1 MTRTRLLFV
10 CVLTVLAVFAAACGD
25 DGGGSSDGGDSGGG
39 GGGGATDTG
48 VTEDSVKVGVLVSD
62 LDGLRESGLD
72 LPEKLT
78 TDHLAS
84 RWINTFDEWNAEGGI
99 NGRTIEP
106 VVITWDPVDPA
117 SFEEAC
123 NQAALDEEVF
133 MVVNANGFRAGSLPC
148 LTVDNDTFVFFGES
162 VGQETLE
169 ASGENLITLGV
180 PVEISAATAANVAL
194 EDGFVEEGDRV
205 GILSGNE
212 PAIQAGGNEVE
223 AALQEAGYEV
233 RKIEVNNL
241 QADVAAINQET
252 AAAVGTFE
260 AEDVDFVF
268 VMLPFT
274 NVSGFFG
281 EAGESGSR
289 FEYMIV
295 DVSSSSC
302 TAFGASRTP
311 VQAAG
316 APCVTTWDSWTMPNG
331 EGIREPN
338 EFEVQCRETWDATYN
353 EESYPGVPSGDN
365 LTTSDGRTLTN
376 DFAQNECTMLPLL
389 KQALEDAGEDLTHAS
404 LYEAFLG
411 IESAEGALISDGEGG
426 FGPDKPFF
434 ANNMR
439 AVTLVVNTPDAPLDA
454 NGETYNGCPVPVNCW
469 IPVTGNWFP
478 IVTE

>member
-1 MTRTRLLFV
+1 V
-10 CVLTVLAVFAAACGD
+10 
-25 DGGGSSDGGDSGGG
+25 
-39 GGGGATDTG
+39 
-48 VTEDSVKVGVLVSD
+48 
-62 LDGLRESGLD
+62 
-72 LPEKLT
+72 
-78 TDHLAS
+78 
-84 RWINTFDEWNAEGGI
+84 FDEWNADGGI

-106 VVITWDPVDPA
+106 VTITWDPVDPA

-123 NQAALDEEVF
+123 NQATLDEEVF
-133 MVVNANGFRAGSLPC
+133 MVVNANGFRGGSVPC
-148 LTVDNDTFVFFGES
+148 MTVDNDTFVFFGES
-162 VGQETLE
+162 VDQATVE
-169 ASGENLITLGV
+169 ASGENLVVLGTPTEV
-180 PVEISAATAANVAL
+180 SAATATQVAL
-194 EDGFVEEGDRV
+194 EDGFVEEGAKV

-212 PAIQAGGNEVE
+212 PAIKAGGDTVE
-223 AALQEAGYEV
+223 AAMQEAGFDV
-233 RKIEVNNL
+233 VKIEVNNL

-260 AEDVDFVF
+260 AEDVDFVY

-295 DVSSSSC
+295 DVASSAC

-311 VQAAG
+311 AAAAG
-316 APCVTTWDSWTMPNG
+316 APCVTTWDTWALPDG
-331 EGIREPN
+331 GGIREAN
-338 EFEVQCRETWDATYN
+338 EFEVECREHWDATYG
-353 EESYPGVPSGDN
+353 EESYPGVPSGDDV
-365 LTTSDGRTLTN
+365 TTSDGRTLTN

-389 KQALEDAGEDLTHAS
+389 KQALEDAGEDLTHGS
-404 LYEAFLG
+404 LYEAFLA
-411 IESAEGALISDGEGG
+411 IDSAPAALLSNGQGG
-426 FGPDKPFF
+426 FSSDKPYF
-434 ANNMR
+434 ANEMQ